1 MVGSTRKSDVVVPKS
16 LDKAIDKANPSPK
29 NAAPGI
35 SIRNGPMVEME
46 IDDNIL
52 NGTEVNGVASGKRKA
67 RNSTG
72 QRKTYTEASDEED
85 EEPLVCSQVVRA
97 ERVTLS

>member
-1 MVGSTRKSDVVVPKS
+1 MSTNRLFLLIGPASKSDVIVPKS
-16 LDKAIDKANPSPK
+16 LDKAIDKANPVPK

-46 IDDNIL
+46 IDGSAV
-52 NGTEVNGVASGKRKA
+52 NGTEVNGIAGSKRKA

-72 QRKTYTEASDEED
+72 QKKSYKEASDEED
-85 EEPLVCSQVVRA
+85 DKPMVR
-97 ERVTLS
+97 E